1 MKKMSFETDKLKAG
15 ISLLMVYLN
24 EKKVLSD
31 KEFNKINNIINYDRK
46 QMLSKRRK
54 NRWKT

>member
-1 MKKMSFETDKLKAG
+1 MSFETDKLKAG